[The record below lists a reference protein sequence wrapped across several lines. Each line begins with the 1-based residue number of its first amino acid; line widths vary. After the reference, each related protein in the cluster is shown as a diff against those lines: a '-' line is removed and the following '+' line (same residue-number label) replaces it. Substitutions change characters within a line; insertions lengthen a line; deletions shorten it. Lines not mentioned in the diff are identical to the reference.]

1 MYIDYAFKKETTKT
15 FDKKAYDDD
24 FGAYKML

>member
-1 MYIDYAFKKETTKT
+1 MYIDYTFKKQKTKT
-15 FDKKAYDDD
+15 FDKKAYGDD